1 MKATLDD
8 TSYGQQDACADWFA
22 SAIRGDEEAA
32 ARLYQYCIPK
42 MQRWLAVRLP
52 DHTSEEVA
60 HDAMVTAFRKYD
72 RFRPGTLFL
81 PWVKTIAWRLAQN
94 QMRDST
100 RRHERDQAYAEHH
113 QLFSSDDKTSEE
125 FKYAALFHSF
135 SILPESQRHLLH
147 LHYWEGHTSQA
158 IADTQGRTRVA
169 VAVNL
174 HRICQ
179 RLRKHLKRAEDDN
192 LVMDEQ
198 SVAHLAL

>member
-22 SAIRGDEEAA
+22 SALRGDEEAA

-42 MQRWLAVRLP
+42 MRRWLAVRLP
-52 DHTSEEVA
+52 EHVSEELA
-60 HDAMVTAFRKYD
+60 HDAMVTAFRKHD
-72 RFRPGTLFL
+72 RFLPGSLFL

-94 QMRDST
+94 QMRDSA
-100 RRHERDQAYAEHH
+100 RRHERDQAYANHH
-113 QLFSSDDKTSEE
+113 QLFGNDDNTSEE
-125 FKYAALFHSF
+125 SMYAALFHSL

-147 LHYWEGHTSQA
+147 LHYWEGRTGQA

-179 RLRKHLKRAEDDN
+179 RLRKHLKSTDDH
-192 LVMDEQ
+192 LVMSEQ
-198 SVAHLAL
+198 SVANLAL